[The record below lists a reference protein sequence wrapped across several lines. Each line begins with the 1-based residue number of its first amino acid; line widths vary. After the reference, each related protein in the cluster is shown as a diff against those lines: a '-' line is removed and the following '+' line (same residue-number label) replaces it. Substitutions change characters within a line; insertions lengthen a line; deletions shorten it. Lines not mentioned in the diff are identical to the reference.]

1 MDKLMYVMVQ
11 VCSETDKEDL
21 RQEVEKLKNDGNDM
35 KLEIQGL
42 KNIEKILKV
51 PAY

>member
-1 MDKLMYVMVQ
+1 MMPLDGVVQ
-11 VCSETDKEDL
+11 LSSETDKEDL
-21 RQEVEKLKNDGNDM
+21 KQAVEKLKNDGTDI

-51 PAY
+51 PA